1 MYGIDCIKRACFLE
15 SGSWPETKGMDH
27 MGGGISREKRS
38 VDYAKE
44 IILRGRGKTVSY
56 CLPDVVYRRR
66 HSEAIE
72 IQVYGRRRDN
82 SGCK

>member
-44 IILRGRGKTVSY
+44 IIL
-56 CLPDVVYRRR
+56 
-66 HSEAIE
+66 
-72 IQVYGRRRDN
+72 
-82 SGCK
+82 